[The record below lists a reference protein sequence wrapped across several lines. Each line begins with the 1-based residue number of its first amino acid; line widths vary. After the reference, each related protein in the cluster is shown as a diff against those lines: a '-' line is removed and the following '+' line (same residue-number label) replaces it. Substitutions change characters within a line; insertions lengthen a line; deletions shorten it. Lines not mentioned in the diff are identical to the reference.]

1 MKKTSK
7 TIGTILCIL
16 ILLITGYM
24 LFWYFYNKGKGEVFV
39 LPDNYTG
46 AVIILFDESNGIFEK
61 IDEDGNRIY
70 EIPSSGILKTKF
82 KFQEGFRGVSYKT
95 IDGKKLRY
103 LWPADKVWNDTIK
116 NKSNDSI
123 YVYGA
128 SYAKDYWFIVGKI
141 NDIDS
146 LQNVMMKKWESYSEK
161 TVLKEGDNIDN
172 RK

>member
-7 TIGTILCIL
+7 IIGTILCIL

-24 LFWYFYNKGKGEVFV
+24 LFWYFYNKGKREVFV

-46 AVIILFDESNGIFEK
+46 AVIILFGESDGIPEK

-82 KFQEGFRGVSYKT
+82 KFQEGFRDISYKT
-95 IDGKKLRY
+95 VDGKKLRY
-103 LWPADKVWNDTIK
+103 LWPADKVWNDTLK

-123 YVYGA
+123 YVFGA
-128 SYAKDYWFIVGKI
+128 GYAKDYWFIVGKV
-141 NDIDS
+141 NDVDS
-146 LQNVMMKKWESYSEK
+146 LQKVMMKKWEPYSEK